1 MTADRKAQIPAD
13 TSFIRG
19 HLRSHLRQSASSWTI
34 QVDRTGTPLAS
45 KARMAVSPFSRAK
58 GLLGRD
64 SLPEGEA
71 LVFPECHSIHTIG
84 MRFPIDAIFVD
95 RRWRVVAL
103 RPRLGPGRLVFPVWK
118 AWGVV
123 EMAPGTLERV
133 PLQVG
138 DRLNLMPSQELS
150 EK

>member
-1 MTADRKAQIPAD
+1 MTSRSSIHRLMRGPRDREEMFQ
-13 TSFIRG
+13 
-19 HLRSHLRQSASSWTI
+19 LMVQ
-34 QVDRTGTPLAS
+34 RTGRPLAS
-45 KARMAVSPFSRAK
+45 KARMALDPISRVK

-64 SLPEGEA
+64 SLPEDEA

-95 RRWRVVAL
+95 RLWRVVAL
-103 RPRLGPGRLVFPVWK
+103 RPRLEPGRLVFPVWR

-123 EMAPGTLERV
+123 EMAQGALERF

-138 DRLNLMPSQELS
+138 DQLNLLPSQELA